1 MGRFSVD
8 LLLAN
13 RRDMILAQ
21 EGSLPP
27 EKVRKVQCRGV
38 VDPGATRLVLPET
51 VVNQLG
57 LPSAGEIQVRYAD
70 QRTVKRPRVEDVWL
84 QLQNREG
91 TFSASVEPDRTDA
104 LVGAFVLEEL
114 DFVVDCVTQTLHPRD
129 PNTVWVFPM
138 DGTTVWPRTSP
149 DGKPAAYITRNAGKT
164 WKRLDAGLPQ
174 NQAWLTVKRQAMAA
188 DTREPVGVY
197 FGTTSG
203 EVWGSRSEGER
214 WTRLASHLPEI
225 YAVEVAE
232 F

>member
-27 EKVRKVQCRGV
+27 EKVRQVQCRGV

-129 PNTVWVFPM
+129 PNWII
-138 DGTTVWPRTSP
+138 S
-149 DGKPAAYITRNAGKT
+149 
-164 WKRLDAGLPQ
+164 
-174 NQAWLTVKRQAMAA
+174 
-188 DTREPVGVY
+188 
-197 FGTTSG
+197 
-203 EVWGSRSEGER
+203 
-214 WTRLASHLPEI
+214 
-225 YAVEVAE
+225 VAE
-232 F
+232 